1 MAHKD
6 TSPTA
11 QIPDYDKK
19 EVDNPGKDVDTP
31 GQIFMVFFVVL
42 IGLFA
47 TIAASMS
54 GLGDKAIYVHMLI
67 SIVQVSFIGFF
78 WMHMKKADQ
87 MTWLSAGS
95 ALFVMLILFV
105 LPLADFLTRH
115 RGGL

>member
-1 MAHKD
+1 MANPVKNHDAHSHTVVDSVK
-6 TSPTA
+6 
-11 QIPDYDKK
+11 DYDS
-19 EVDNPGKDVDTP
+19 P

-47 TIAASMS
+47 TIGASMA

-67 SIVQVSFIGFF
+67 STIQVSFIGYF

-87 MTWLSAGS
+87 MTWLSFGS
-95 ALFVMLILFV
+95 ALFIMLILFV
-105 LPLADFLTRH
+105 LPIADFITRH

>member
-11 QIPDYDKK
+11 QIPDYDQKPA
-19 EVDNPGKDVDTP
+19 DSSKDIDTP

-47 TIAASMS
+47 TIGASMA

-67 SIVQVSFIGFF
+67 STIQVCFIGYF

-87 MTWLSAGS
+87 MTWLTAGS
-95 ALFVMLILFV
+95 ALFVMLLMFT
-105 LPLADFLTRH
+105 LPLSDFLTRH